1 MKNPSSITIE
11 DSMVLTF
18 ALVSLF
24 LFPLPFFCFFKAK
37 ERFITEPS
45 KENRWLMLKNLKL
58 PNDFGGEVFIGK
70 IWCEGSRVFDFL
82 LIG

>member
-24 LFPLPFFCFFKAK
+24 LFPLLFFYFFKAK
-37 ERFITEPS
+37 ERFITGPS
-45 KENRWLMLKNLKL
+45 KENRWLMLKKKKKKKKPTCSGFMKANILKY
-58 PNDFGGEVFIGK
+58 
-70 IWCEGSRVFDFL
+70 
-82 LIG
+82 

>member
-24 LFPLPFFCFFKAK
+24 LFPLLFFYFFKAK
-37 ERFITEPS
+37 ERFITGPS
-45 KENRWLMLKNLKL
+45 KENRWLVLKKNLKTSVR
-58 PNDFGGEVFIGK
+58 DFNCTLLVVFK
-70 IWCEGSRVFDFL
+70 
-82 LIG
+82 

>member
-1 MKNPSSITIE
+1 MTDAHQGQINRDVGVWSR
-11 DSMVLTF
+11 
-18 ALVSLF
+18 
-24 LFPLPFFCFFKAK
+24 
-37 ERFITEPS
+37 ERLIAGPS